1 MLTEMARGRPKKP
14 VRSFQK
20 KADSVVVAPGQT
32 FALPLYILI
41 SVQHLFSRIFGEECG
56 RGQLV
61 QSGGTYICQNK
72 LRFSLLQQHGSA
84 YQVEIVCGNLSHRR
98 CEWTS
103 PGETN
108 KGFEVNTIVTLAGRL
123 SGLKYHLTAEFMA
136 ALGTGFL
143 S

>member
-1 MLTEMARGRPKKP
+1 MLTEMARRRPKKP

-41 SVQHLFSRIFGEECG
+41 SVQHFFSRIFGEECG
-56 RGQLV
+56 RGQLF

-84 YQVEIVCGNLSHRR
+84 YQVDLETVCGNLSHRR
-98 CEWTS
+98 YEWTS

-123 SGLKYHLTAEFMA
+123 SGRTYHLTAES
-136 ALGTGFL
+136 LID
-143 S
+143 